1 MSQISQA
8 TENYVLDKDDPNVK
22 EISDSYLVKMLWH
35 FLKPF
40 VWQLLG
46 VFVLLITVSSLQLV
60 LPYLVKIAVDGPIT
74 EGNLQGIMP
83 IGAIYLSAVSGFFVL
98 RFVYLYWLATIGQSA
113 LLTIRQELFEHII
126 KQDMRYFNVTPVGKI
141 VSRMSND
148 IEAMTE
154 LLSTSIVLVAAN
166 MVTLAGI
173 IMVMMWMNWRLA
185 MISLAVIPIMIITSI
200 FFRTK
205 IRPIAMRVHQI
216 SAAYQAFLNEQFSG
230 MLVVQL
236 FNRQGKTREDFSI
249 INKDYFDSHMGLRD
263 THTYYASI
271 LQLMTTFGLA
281 LVLWGGGRGVLSA
294 WSGVTI
300 GVLIAF
306 IEYVRQS
313 FDPIT
318 QLAEQFGQIQTAFS
332 AGERIARMLS
342 IEPMVKESDNPKPFN
357 QDKQFVH
364 FNDVTFGYDPANPV
378 LKNISLSIEHGQKVA
393 IVGATGAGKTTLV
406 KLLARYYDVNDGGIE
421 ISGIDLRDLS
431 LADLRRLV
439 AVVPQDPYCFNGTI
453 GDNLRLFNQNI
464 SEEQMKAASEFA
476 CAQPFIDKLPN
487 GFDYELLPGGANLSQ
502 GQRQLLALARALIH
516 SPDSILVLDE
526 ATSSIDTETEALIQQ
541 GMTQVL
547 ENRTSLII
555 AHRLSTVRDADRII
569 VVKQGNIIEDGTHDE
584 LLEVGGLYAQLYY
597 RQFADPDASI
607 DDLLKQGDDGDKK
620 KNCKKAG

>member
-8 TENYVLDKDDPNVK
+8 TENYVLDNQDTKVK
-22 EISDSYLVKMLWH
+22 AISDSFLVKMLWR
-35 FLKPF
+35 FLKPYS
-40 VWQLLG
+40 WQLLG
-46 VFVLLITVSSLQLV
+46 VFALLITVSSLQLV

-83 IGAIYLSAVSGFFVL
+83 IGAAYLGAVAAFFVL

-173 IMVMMWMNWRLA
+173 IMVMLWMNWRLA
-185 MISLAVIPIMIITSI
+185 LISLAVIPIMIVTSL
-200 FFRTK
+200 FFRNK

-236 FNRQGKTREDFSI
+236 FNRQDKTREDFSI
-249 INKDYFDSHMGLRD
+249 INKDYFESHMGLRD

-281 LVLWGGGRGVLSA
+281 LVLWGGGYGVLTA
-294 WSGVTI
+294 WAGVTI

-318 QLAEQFGQIQTAFS
+318 QLAEQFGQIQTALS
-332 AGERIARMLS
+332 AGERIARMLAV
-342 IEPMVKESDNPKPFN
+342 EPMVKESDNPKRFN
-357 QDKQFVH
+357 QSKQYVH
-364 FNDVTFGYDPANPV
+364 FNDVTFGYDPANR
-378 LKNISLSIEHGQKVA
+378 S
-393 IVGATGAGKTTLV
+393 
-406 KLLARYYDVNDGGIE
+406 
-421 ISGIDLRDLS
+421 
-431 LADLRRLV
+431 
-439 AVVPQDPYCFNGTI
+439 
-453 GDNLRLFNQNI
+453 
-464 SEEQMKAASEFA
+464 
-476 CAQPFIDKLPN
+476 
-487 GFDYELLPGGANLSQ
+487 
-502 GQRQLLALARALIH
+502 
-516 SPDSILVLDE
+516 
-526 ATSSIDTETEALIQQ
+526 
-541 GMTQVL
+541 
-547 ENRTSLII
+547 
-555 AHRLSTVRDADRII
+555 
-569 VVKQGNIIEDGTHDE
+569 
-584 LLEVGGLYAQLYY
+584 
-597 RQFADPDASI
+597 
-607 DDLLKQGDDGDKK
+607 
-620 KNCKKAG
+620 